1 MNEVY
6 AFESKLS
13 RWPVGVGNP
22 GTDYSFPISEIGE

>member
-22 GTDYSFPISEIGE
+22 GTDYSFPDVRNGE

>member
-13 RWPVGVGNP
+13 RWPVGVGNS
-22 GTDYSFPISEIGE
+22 GTDYSFPISENGE